1 MTDEKSAAVELG
13 PAADEL
19 WQALADV
26 ESALERS
33 TINGDAELRR
43 EVYLRLLD
51 QRLASLAKD
60 ETNGA
65 AQRLDGPIDREFATE
80 QQRAAAVAR
89 ILDVPVEQIDKLY
102 DLGMPNPALRLPSGR
117 VPEQNADAVRAIALL
132 YCAAKAALRQEA
144 GTAEIKRTV
153 ERYGKLDGNFYTHLN
168 DLPGLEVRGKPHSP
182 NRKVQILFGGLERA
196 TAIAR
201 GMLQ

>member
-1 MTDEKSAAVELG
+1 MTDEKSAVVGLG

-51 QRLASLAKD
+51 RRLASTVGD
-60 ETNGA
+60 EANGA
-65 AQRLDGPIDREFATE
+65 ARRLDEPIDRDFATE

-89 ILDVPVEQIDKLY
+89 ILDIPAERIGELY
-102 DLGMPNPALRLPSGR
+102 DLRTSSPSLRLPPDR
-117 VPEQNADAVRAIALL
+117 VPEQSSDAVRAIALL

-144 GTAEIKRTV
+144 GTSEIRRTV
-153 ERYGKLDGNFYTHLN
+153 ERYGKLDGNFHAHLN
-168 DLPGLEVRGKPHSP
+168 DLPGLEVRGKPRSP

-201 GMLQ
+201 EMLR